1 MASLGLSSG
10 IMGKEL
16 IKSQFCKDMHT
27 ENTNFPSSQEKEG
40 VQNFKI
46 KLEMWKHTKSSIK
59 CCHKAI
65 FARFWDL

>member
-16 IKSQFCKDMHT
+16 IKSQFCKEMHT
-27 ENTNFPSSQEKEG
+27 KNTNFPSSQEKEG
-40 VQNFKI
+40 VQNFKM
-46 KLEMWKHTKSSIK
+46 KLAMWKHTKLSIK

>member
-46 KLEMWKHTKSSIK
+46 KLEM
-59 CCHKAI
+59 
-65 FARFWDL
+65 

>member
-1 MASLGLSSG
+1 
-10 IMGKEL
+10 
-16 IKSQFCKDMHT
+16 MHT